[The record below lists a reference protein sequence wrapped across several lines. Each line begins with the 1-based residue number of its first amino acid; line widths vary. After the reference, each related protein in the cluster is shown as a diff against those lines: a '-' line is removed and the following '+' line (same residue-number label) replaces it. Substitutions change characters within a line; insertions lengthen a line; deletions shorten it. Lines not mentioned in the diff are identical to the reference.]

1 MDQPKHRLP
10 LLLKTFGVVAVA
22 TLVAAAFAVNLV
34 APAAATHQPAD
45 KMAVSGASLEIIT
58 APLIEGSSVTTAELL
73 SGQIKTSS
81 PTDLVLS
88 VNLECALW
96 TDITT
101 VGNDDSE
108 SAARVKVWVEIDG
121 VPVAVSGDDTEETGK
136 VVFCDRAYRRTTTDF
151 DDEDAR
157 IDSYLRTRSAHS
169 FDWISLNLGS
179 GVHEVSVKA
188 ELETAVTGTGMAQ
201 AAIGKRTLV
210 VEPTKLANDVTI

>member
-1 MDQPKHRLP
+1 MQNGSTKLFAALAVA
-10 LLLKTFGVVAVA
+10 LLVAVA
-22 TLVAAAFAVNLV
+22 VPVFMQDAR
-34 APAAATHQPAD
+34 ATHQPAD
-45 KMAVSGASLEIIT
+45 KMAVSGSALEVITVPLLAGAS
-58 APLIEGSSVTTAELL
+58 TTTTQLL
-73 SGQIKTSS
+73 TGTIKTSS

-108 SAARVKVWVEIDG
+108 SIARVKVWVEIDG
-121 VPVAVSGDDTEETGK
+121 KPVPVSSDDTAEKGK

-169 FDWISLNLGS
+169 FDWISMNLGS
-179 GVHEVSVKA
+179 GVHTISVKG
-188 ELETAVTGTGMAQ
+188 ELTTSVTGTGMAQ
-201 AAIGKRTLV
+201 AAIGKRTLI
-210 VEPTKLANDVTI
+210 VEPTKLANDVTL

>member
-1 MDQPKHRLP
+1 MKQASSKMFAALAVA
-10 LLLKTFGVVAVA
+10 LLVAVA
-22 TLVAAAFAVNLV
+22 VPDVLRDAR
-34 APAAATHQPAD
+34 ATHQPAD
-45 KMAVSGASLEIIT
+45 KMAVSGSSLEVIT
-58 APLIEGSSVTTAELL
+58 VPLLAGASTTTAELL
-73 SGQIKTSS
+73 KGTIKTSS

-108 SAARVKVWVEIDG
+108 SVARVKVWVEIDG
-121 VPVAVSGDDTEETGK
+121 KPVPVSSDDTAEKGK

-169 FDWISLNLGS
+169 FDWISMNLGS
-179 GVHEVSVKA
+179 GVHTISVKG
-188 ELETAVTGTGMAQ
+188 ELITSVTGTGMAQ
-201 AAIGKRTLV
+201 AAIGKRTLI